1 MFRRLALALAA
12 VGLLAAPALAEDEPI
27 PVKPEI
33 LPRRHLFEPLI
44 ADPRWPHFSAAWH
57 DHGGHDDLS
66 NVAAVSLGD
75 GFSFLQA
82 PVDTDTL
89 GTGTIGIGLQAAVFA
104 IFDLDAPSSDLV
116 NADYLV
122 ALPLQWRHGPFSA
135 MVRLY
140 HQSSHLG
147 DEFLLRTG
155 TQRVNLSYEAVDLKL
170 SWYAYDDLLR
180 IYGGGGWLVH
190 RDPGDLKPGLA
201 QIGIE
206 LRAPWRFANE
216 RLRPIAAIDL
226 QSAQAWD
233 WEVDTSTRLGVE
245 LESDSD
251 RHYVLQL
258 TLDYFNG
265 RNPNGQFYTTSTE
278 FWGVGI
284 HAYF

>member
-1 MFRRLALALAA
+1 MIRRLALMIAA
-12 VGLLAAPALAEDEPI
+12 ITLLAAPALASEDQAK
-27 PVKPEI
+27 PVRPEI
-33 LPRRHLFEPLI
+33 LPRRPLFEPLI

-57 DHGGHDDLS
+57 DYGGHDGLS

-82 PVDTDTL
+82 PAA
-89 GTGTIGIGLQAAVFA
+89 GGTIGIGLQGAVFA

-116 NADYLV
+116 NADYLA
-122 ALPLQWRHGPFSA
+122 ALPLQWTQGPYAA
-135 MVRLY
+135 MLRLY

-155 TQRVNLSYEAVDLKL
+155 TQRVNFSYEAIDLKL
-170 SWYAYDDLLR
+170 SWFVLDDVLR
-180 IYGGGGWLVH
+180 VYGGGGWLVD
-190 RDPGDLKPGLA
+190 RDPSSLKAGLA
-201 QIGIE
+201 QLGIE
-206 LRAPWRFANE
+206 VRAPWRFANE

-233 WEVDTSTRLGVE
+233 WDVDTSARLGIE
-245 LESDSD
+245 LESDTD

-258 TLDYFNG
+258 TLDYFHG
-265 RNPNGQFYTTSTE
+265 RNPNGQFYITRTE
-278 FWGVGI
+278 YWGVGI